1 MPYLLILLAVV
12 ARLLVHPFNFTPI
25 GGIGLF
31 AGSWCSPRVAWLMP
45 LATKQKRAP
54 SGAFFV
60 WWLCQLFMAPF
71 GHRVH
76 SMGPVRG
83 LFIWWLCQ
91 LSRLPSVAAYFR
103 LFSLAETLGCQN
115 HLFDDVRNLQFLHP
129 E

>member
-1 MPYLLILLAVV
+1 LILLAVV

-60 WWLCQLFMAPF
+60 WWLCQL
-71 GHRVH
+71 
-76 SMGPVRG
+76 
-83 LFIWWLCQ
+83 
-91 LSRLPSVAAYFR
+91 SRLPSVAAYFR
-103 LFSLAETLGCQN
+103 LFCLAETLGC
-115 HLFDDVRNLQFLHP
+115 
-129 E
+129 